1 METFDLFDLHDAL
14 FKAARANHIT
24 LDMSEHKDKV
34 EGLPFNLT
42 FVVRN
47 KKAQIKCPRC
57 GSQNTA
63 RYVGMGGAMSALG
76 GDMSVMGTNPAGLGI
91 YRSNDI
97 ALSFGFNNNAA
108 ESNFNGTIMKQNQTR
123 ASLDQVGFVYTN
135 KIGNTTSLRFVNFGF
150 NYHKSRNFNRL
161 FSAGGVLDGMSQTN
175 YLADEL
181 DAWGMDSP
189 SKFDEVLNSQNPY
202 TNYWNKYPVLGIMG
216 ITTGLV
222 DYPDD
227 TTIGWNGDSNDFYSR
242 ETGGINQY
250 DFSVA
255 FNIEDRF
262 YIGATLGVYDLK
274 YNRYTSYM
282 EYLNDD
288 EGYENGGYTLEN
300 YYRMEG
306 TGVDF
311 KLGVIVRPFEN
322 SPFRLGLAVHTPTW
336 YDLSESY
343 DATINSDIT
352 YWNETYSQTLS
363 DKLNPDYLIYDYRM
377 VTPWKFN
384 VSMGTTID
392 NLVAIGAEY
401 EYQDY
406 SSAQLKDI
414 DGFELGGQADVNEFL
429 KGVHTLR
436 VGMEARLAPQFSVRA
451 GYNYSTAAFQDYAY
465 NQLSLYGTNTDFNNT
480 KSKNTCTL
488 GLGYKGS
495 SIYADIAYKYDMY
508 KSDFCAFDS
517 NYNFSTGETDLL
529 PAAQVDN
536 SRHQL
541 ILTLGARF

>member
-1 METFDLFDLHDAL
+1 MKKNLLMVCGWLLLTTATAQNAYDAE
-14 FKAARANHIT
+14 RVIG
-24 LDMSEHKDKV
+24 SELN
-34 EGLPFNLT
+34 G
-42 FVVRN
+42 
-47 KKAQIKCPRC
+47 
-57 GSQNTA
+57 TA
-63 RYVGMGGAMSALG
+63 RFVGMGGAMSALG

-123 ASLDQVGFVYTN
+123 ASLDQIGFVYTN

-352 YWNETYSQTLS
+352 YWNESYSQTLS
-363 DKLNPDYLIYDYRM
+363 NELNPDYLIYDYRM

>member
-1 METFDLFDLHDAL
+1 MKKSILMVCGWLLLTTATAQNAYDAE
-14 FKAARANHIT
+14 RVIG
-24 LDMSEHKDKV
+24 SELN
-34 EGLPFNLT
+34 G
-42 FVVRN
+42 
-47 KKAQIKCPRC
+47 
-57 GSQNTA
+57 TA
-63 RYVGMGGAMSALG
+63 RFVGMGGAMSALG

-91 YRSNDI
+91 YRSNDV

-108 ESNFNGTIMKQNQTR
+108 ESNFNGTSMKQTQTR

-161 FSAGGVLDGMSQTN
+161 LSAGGALDGMSQTN

-189 SKFDEVLNSQNPY
+189 SKFDDVLNSQNPY

-216 ITTGLV
+216 ITTRLV
-222 DYPDD
+222 DFLDN

-255 FNIEDRF
+255 FNIEDRL
-262 YIGATLGVYDLK
+262 YIGATLGVYDLN

-288 EGYENGGYTLEN
+288 EGYENGSYTLDN

-343 DATINSDIT
+343 DASINSDIA
-352 YWNETYSQTLS
+352 YWNEAYSQTLS

-384 VSMGTTID
+384 VSMGTTIE

-406 SSAQLKDI
+406 SSAQLKDM
-414 DGFELGGQADVNEFL
+414 DGFELGGQSDVKDFL
-429 KGVHTLR
+429 KGVHTFR
-436 VGMEARLAPQFSVRA
+436 AGMEARLSPQFSVRA

-465 NQLSLYGTNTDFNNT
+465 NSLSLYGTNTDFNNT

-488 GLGYKGS
+488 GLGYRGNV
-495 SIYADIAYKYDMY
+495 IYADLAYKYDMY

-541 ILTLGARF
+541 IFTLGARF